1 MEIDSGGRE
10 GISQV
15 RAGGGVGDNI
25 VEGFP
30 KCPKRCLPEK
40 VPGPIYL

>member
-1 MEIDSGGRE
+1 MEIDAGGRE

-15 RAGGGVGDNI
+15 RARGGVGDNI
-25 VEGFP
+25 VGVS
-30 KCPKRCLPEK
+30 EK